1 MLPGALSPCNKREE
15 SLISLATFQ
24 LSPAHASALALAP
37 LRSLALAPLR
47 SRGSCTSLPGALPQE
62 SPSHPTPW
70 GSSLSTSLLRVAPSP
85 TTRSV
90 DSVVVGLVF

>member
-37 LRSLALAPLR
+37 LRS
-47 SRGSCTSLPGALPQE
+47 RGSCTSLPRALPQE

-70 GSSLSTSLLRVAPSP
+70 GSNLSTSLLWVAPSP

-90 DSVVVGLVF
+90 DSVVVGLFF